1 MINDEL
7 IKNYKSTLNQK
18 YNAVCFDIDGTLT
31 ETNSTKIDSR
41 VLPLLAELL
50 NKHIPIV
57 FITGR
62 GETGL
67 NDLLK
72 EIIVDLQ
79 NNFDITNKKLSRIYA
94 LTNDGARFF
103 MTKDTKKI
111 FDINEYI
118 SSNEDILMLNE
129 INKKLINLIKNT
141 SLEKYCNIS
150 YSVDSQNNNIINI
163 RLSILTTEESIIN
176 EIINIINKIIQESN
190 NKNINLTIGMHAGKQ
205 VLQIGTTK
213 KSVAIEVAERIIGI
227 PKNSMLRI
235 GDCGDINGNDY
246 SMLDCPQGFSVDR
259 RSEANNRCFPVIE
272 NNKILKGVEATISLL
287 KQVKLIPTI
296 CLEHATEEDYTKAY
310 AKIERKMNFGKNKNI
325 SLFNGIINH
334 KFETV
339 DGINGLFDS
348 ASGSIKIQ
356 MCEWI
361 LISDDNPLK
370 QFWTKK
376 NNESLCY
383 SLYDDDSV
391 LLRGL
396 QIYYYFLSHRYHDEI
411 NKNDTTTNSMI
422 YEWLNNNKYF
432 YLEALEVINRTEDI
446 SELNNTKMVL
456 GLLDNIR
463 NYLLILLNEQIVHNN
478 VEKNMI
484 INLEKLDKNT
494 LVSKIY
500 TNLLEVETQMKNIT
514 FDRRFLISNKHIK
527 NIITNTIRITDEFYY
542 TFSSDEI
549 KENYSKE
556 FRAYREID
564 NFAENFI
571 TCYLTIK
578 KDEMIYKKGLCG
590 LCYGG
595 IELPIIMKTIDDKI
609 EDISVL
615 KFNKNTSGYKKK
627 QSLDLRF
634 FDIFNTGGIDL
645 IGVDKQ
651 KEYILLDDNLL
662 TGKTMQLALISM
674 YDIGINVDK
683 LVVVRY
689 PGVNRINQ
697 MFMPNHG
704 AVDYRHFFEFIQ
716 GLYFSSPYS
725 RRDPYSS
732 DPYTDSL
739 GVFDLNRKKISECLI
754 KNGDYSKKS
763 EIAYVKRMVKNENN

>member
-79 NNFDITNKKLSRIYA
+79 NNFGITNKQLSRIYA
-94 LTNDGARFF
+94 LTNDGARIF
-103 MTKDTKKI
+103 MTNDTKKL

-259 RSEANNRCFPVIE
+259 RSEENDHCFPVIE
-272 NNKILKGVEATISLL
+272 NNKILKGVDATISLL
-287 KQVKLIPTI
+287 KQAKLIPTI

-325 SLFNGIINH
+325 SLFNEIINN

-339 DGINGLFDS
+339 DGINGLFDP
-348 ASGSIKIQ
+348 ASGSIKTS

-361 LISDDNPLK
+361 SISDDNPLK

-383 SLYDDDSV
+383 SIYDDDSI
-391 LLRGL
+391 LLRGS

-411 NKNDTTTNSMI
+411 SKNDTTTNSMI

-432 YLEALEVINRTEDI
+432 YLEALEAINRTEDI
-446 SELNNTKMVL
+446 NELNNTKMVL

-463 NYLLILLNEQIVHNN
+463 NYLLILLNEQIVYNN

-514 FDRRFLISNKHIK
+514 FVRRFLISNKHIK
-527 NIITNTIRITDEFYY
+527 NIITNTIQITDEFYY
-542 TFSSDEI
+542 TFSSVEI

-595 IELPIIMKTIDDKI
+595 IELPIIMKTLDDKI

-754 KNGDYSKKS
+754 KKWRLFQK
-763 EIAYVKRMVKNENN
+763 

>member
-79 NNFDITNKKLSRIYA
+79 KNFGITNKQLSRIYA
-94 LTNDGARFF
+94 LTNDGARIF
-103 MTKDTKKI
+103 MTNDTKKL

-259 RSEANNRCFPVIE
+259 RSEENDHCFPVIE
-272 NNKILKGVEATISLL
+272 NNKILKGVDATISLL
-287 KQVKLIPTI
+287 KQAKLIPTI

-325 SLFNGIINH
+325 SLFNEIINN

-339 DGINGLFDS
+339 DGINGLFDP
-348 ASGSIKIQ
+348 ASGSIKTS

-361 LISDDNPLK
+361 SISDDNPLK

-383 SLYDDDSV
+383 SIYDDDSI
-391 LLRGL
+391 LLRGS

-411 NKNDTTTNSMI
+411 SKNDTTTNSMI

-432 YLEALEVINRTEDI
+432 YLEALEAINRTEDI
-446 SELNNTKMVL
+446 NELNNTKMVL

-463 NYLLILLNEQIVHNN
+463 NYLLILLNEQIVYNN

-514 FDRRFLISNKHIK
+514 FVRRFLISNKHIK
-527 NIITNTIRITDEFYY
+527 NIITNTIQITDEFYY
-542 TFSSDEI
+542 TFSSVEI

-595 IELPIIMKTIDDKI
+595 IELPIIMKTLDDKI

-689 PGVNRINQ
+689 PGINRINQ

-754 KNGDYSKKS
+754 KKWRLFQK
-763 EIAYVKRMVKNENN
+763 

>member
-1 MINDEL
+1 
-7 IKNYKSTLNQK
+7 
-18 YNAVCFDIDGTLT
+18 
-31 ETNSTKIDSR
+31 
-41 VLPLLAELL
+41 
-50 NKHIPIV
+50 
-57 FITGR
+57 
-62 GETGL
+62 
-67 NDLLK
+67 
-72 EIIVDLQ
+72 
-79 NNFDITNKKLSRIYA
+79 
-94 LTNDGARFF
+94 
-103 MTKDTKKI
+103 
-111 FDINEYI
+111 
-118 SSNEDILMLNE
+118 
-129 INKKLINLIKNT
+129 
-141 SLEKYCNIS
+141 
-150 YSVDSQNNNIINI
+150 
-163 RLSILTTEESIIN
+163 
-176 EIINIINKIIQESN
+176 
-190 NKNINLTIGMHAGKQ
+190 
-205 VLQIGTTK
+205 
-213 KSVAIEVAERIIGI
+213 
-227 PKNSMLRI
+227 MLRI

-259 RSEANNRCFPVIE
+259 RSEENDRCFPVIE
-272 NNKILKGVEATISLL
+272 NNKILKGVDATISLL
-287 KQVKLIPTI
+287 KQAKLIPTI

-325 SLFNGIINH
+325 SLFNEIINH

-339 DGINGLFDS
+339 DGINGLFDT
-348 ASGSIKIQ
+348 ASGSIKIS

-361 LISDDNPLK
+361 SISDDNPLK

-383 SLYDDDSV
+383 SIYDDDSV
-391 LLRGL
+391 LLRGS

-411 NKNDTTTNSMI
+411 SKNDTTTNSMI

-432 YLEALEVINRTEDI
+432 YLEALEAINRTEDI
-446 SELNNTKMVL
+446 NELNNTKMVL

-514 FDRRFLISNKHIK
+514 FVRRFLISNKHIK
-527 NIITNTIRITDEFYY
+527 NIITNTIQITDEFYY
-542 TFSSDEI
+542 TFSSVEI

-754 KNGDYSKKS
+754 KNGDYSKNS